1 MAASTKPKPMILQ
14 GSKGYPVQEICLHVS
29 ATRSDWQP
37 TWTSIQRFNEI
48 RRWHMEDN
56 KWKDIGY
63 HWVIDRDGTLLQG
76 RKENVIGAGVAG
88 HNAGVIHIMALG
100 GHGGSADGK
109 IEDTW
114 SKHQIQTLKLKI
126 VDIGKRTQ
134 IKRISGHNE
143 FAAKA
148 CPCFRVPKWVQS
160 CGGLAPL
167 LAGKG

>member
-14 GSKGYPVQEICLHVS
+14 GSRQYPVTEICLHVS
-29 ATRSDWQP
+29 ATRPDWMKNN
-37 TWTSIQRFNEI
+37 TFAERYAEI
-48 RRWHMEDN
+48 RRWHMKDN
-56 KWKDIGY
+56 GWRDIGY
-63 HWVIDRDGTLLQG
+63 HWVIDRDGAMMAG

-88 HNAGVIHIMALG
+88 HNNGVIHIVALG

-109 IEDTW
+109 ITDCWTTE
-114 SKHQIQTLKLKI
+114 QIRSVKLKI
-126 VDIGKRTQ
+126 AEIAKRTQ

-148 CPCFRVPKWVQS
+148 CPCFRVPKWVES